1 MARHAPIRSGH
12 VFARLA
18 SRSTTRRHSAQEY
31 AVFLG
36 ARQAQPDLDVCKSER
51 DDAAE
56 MPPAA
61 EDMRALRQCTDRWRD
76 MLSRANEELK
86 QSPPDRRAGCE
97 ADFAAWQAAS
107 GSDPTSYEAMTG
119 RLRARREVER
129 CNAERLTAH
138 PSAAVQPAR
147 PSGRALIIVG
157 TVLTT
162 LGGVGLTASGAVG
175 LATMNR
181 APTNSIEGNSFAI
194 LAWRSAVCS
203 LASPA
208 GREPCCSLRR
218 SRTPALKNAT
228 SQRKLRG
235 VVADAI
241 STMTA
246 IATMPSHAAAM
257 TARSAVVW
265 PTISKSEASMRS
277 MK

>member
-1 MARHAPIRSGH
+1 
-12 VFARLA
+12 
-18 SRSTTRRHSAQEY
+18 
-31 AVFLG
+31 
-36 ARQAQPDLDVCKSER
+36 
-51 DDAAE
+51 

-76 MLSRANEELK
+76 MLPRANEELK
-86 QSPPDRRAGCE
+86 QSPPDGRARCE
-97 ADFAAWQAAS
+97 AEFAVWQAAS

-181 APTNSIEGNSFAI
+181 APTNSIEGNSFEILGLAI
-194 LAWRSAVCS
+194 GGVLAGVTGGTGAV
-203 LASPA
+203 LL
-208 GREPCCSLRR
+208 GFGVHERR
-218 SRTPALKNAT
+218 P
-228 SQRKLRG
+228 
-235 VVADAI
+235 
-241 STMTA
+241 
-246 IATMPSHAAAM
+246 
-257 TARSAVVW
+257 
-265 PTISKSEASMRS
+265 
-277 MK
+277 